1 MEQVLFVYLD
11 VNVVYV
17 QVDMMVFGVMI
28 VLWQVGKQCGVM
40 VVLIDGIKD
49 FVIVIVNG
57 LVVVS
62 VEMNLCF
69 GLFVFKLF
77 EVWFV
82 GKLVVQKQ
90 IMDDVLYDKVN
101 VKYLFEVNF
110 VY

>member
-1 MEQVLFVYLD
+1 
-11 VNVVYV
+11 
-17 QVDMMVFGVMI
+17 
-28 VLWQVGKQCGVM
+28 M

-82 GKLVVQKQ
+82 GKLVV
-90 IMDDVLYDKVN
+90 
-101 VKYLFEVNF
+101 
-110 VY
+110 